1 MVAYYIFIDFEVFV
15 FIELRIND
23 IWLVINKKNR

>member
-1 MVAYYIFIDFEVFV
+1 MVAYYISIDFEVFV